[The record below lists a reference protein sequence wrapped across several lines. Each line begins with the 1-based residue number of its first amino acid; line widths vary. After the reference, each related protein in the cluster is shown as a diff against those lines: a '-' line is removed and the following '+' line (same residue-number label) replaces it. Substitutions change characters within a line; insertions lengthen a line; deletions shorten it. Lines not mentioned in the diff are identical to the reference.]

1 MNSINFLYQR
11 TQKAILIA
19 ACLLCSV
26 LQASALHA
34 STDIPNIEWP
44 QELTMDEGT
53 LVIYQPQPE
62 SLKGKTLTG
71 RAAMSMELKDSHTPI
86 YGVFWFSSKI
96 DTDRD
101 TDSVTI
107 SDITVSKVGWPD
119 SKDAAEDRFT
129 SAVERTLVH
138 AKFNTSLSKL
148 SASLTASEKI
158 SESLKDI
165 KNDPPEIIF
174 RDQLAVLV
182 LFDGKP
188 IFKSI
193 NNSNYHR
200 ALNTPMAV
208 VKDTKSDLYYLT
220 SGSLWYQ
227 ADDAMGPW
235 IQTTKPPADLVAM
248 IAKSIEA
255 NQDNDSSSTSN
266 TAPTKV
272 PAIITANKP
281 TELIVSDG
289 KPNWISLAG
298 GKLLYVKNTETP
310 WLRELDSNSMYILL
324 SGRWYR
330 GKDQDS
336 SWTFVRAD
344 ELPASF
350 KSIPPESDIGG
361 IRTSI
366 AGTEEADQAITNA
379 QIPQTAAIKRSG
391 VKLEIKYDGDPQFKH
406 IEDTDVAYAINTAT
420 QVLLIDD
427 VYYAVDDAVWFTAK
441 TPIGPWIVADKI
453 PSDKIAAIPASSPVY
468 NTTYVT
474 IYDSTPEVVYVG
486 YTSGYL
492 WSYPY
497 YGVPIYGTGWYYPP
511 YYGRYYYPR
520 PPTWGL
526 HVGYNPWYGWNM
538 GVSWGGPFLHVGV
551 SWGGGH
557 HPYHRHGGFNNNTI
571 NINNNN
577 TGDINIGN
585 NISAGSRSKVGNKL
599 GSKTRPNN
607 LYKNSKNQHRN
618 AGKPAQ
624 KQQFQKAHN
633 NSQKRKNDIYAD
645 KSGNVVRKNGDQWQK
660 RNNDQWKN
668 MSKEL
673 KAPKPEARPQ
683 YNSQQRPKQQQQY
696 KQQNRPQSRPN
707 TGFNHQQM
715 NREHRARNMGTMQNR
730 SHGGGGGRR
739 AR

>member
-1 MNSINFLYQR
+1 MDTINYLYQR
-11 TQKAILIA
+11 VQKPILIA
-19 ACLLCSV
+19 VCLFCF
-26 LQASALHA
+26 ALNA
-34 STDIPNIEWP
+34 NAEAPQIEWP
-44 QELTMDEGT
+44 QELTMEKGT

-71 RAAMSMELKDSHTPI
+71 RAAMSMELENNDAPV
-86 YGVFWFSSKI
+86 YGVFWFSSQI
-96 DTDRD
+96 ETDRD

-107 SDITVSKVGWPD
+107 SDIKVNKVGWPD
-119 SKDAAEDRFT
+119 SKAAAEEHFT
-129 SAVERTLVH
+129 TAVERTLVH

-148 SASLTASEKI
+148 SASLTAAEKI
-158 SESLKDI
+158 TESLKDI

-188 IFKSI
+188 IFETIEKSH
-193 NNSNYHR
+193 YER
-200 ALNTPMAV
+200 ALNTPMVV
-208 VKDTKSDLYYLT
+208 VKDTKSNLYYLT

-227 ADDAMGPW
+227 ADDALGPW
-235 IQTTKPPADLVAM
+235 VQTATPPTDLVAM
-248 IAKSIEA
+248 IPKSTDA
-255 NQDNDSSSTSN
+255 SQNVV
-266 TAPTKV
+266 PKKV
-272 PAIITANKP
+272 PSIVTASKP

-289 KPNWISLAG
+289 KPNWISLSG

-330 GKDQDS
+330 GQDQNS
-336 SWTFVRAD
+336 TWTFVRAD

-350 KSIPPESDIGG
+350 KHIPPESDIGG
-361 IRTSI
+361 IRTSV

-406 IEDTDVAYAINTAT
+406 IENTEVAYAINTAT

-427 VYYAVDDAVWFTAK
+427 EYYAVDDAVWFTAK
-441 TPIGPWIVADKI
+441 TPIGPWIVADTI

-468 NTTYVT
+468 NTTYVS

-511 YYGRYYYPR
+511 YYGHYYYPR

-538 GVSWGGPFLHVGV
+538 GASWGSPFFHVGI
-551 SWGGGH
+551 SWGGG
-557 HPYHRHGGFNNNTI
+557 YHRHGGFHNNNIRVNNNI
-571 NINNNN
+571 NIN
-577 TGDINIGN
+577 TGDISIGN
-585 NISAGSRSKVGNKL
+585 NISAGSRTKVGNKL
-599 GSKTRPNN
+599 GPKASQSN
-607 LYKNSKNQHRN
+607 LYKNTKNKHRN
-618 AGKPAQ
+618 AGKSAQ
-624 KQQFQKAHN
+624 KQQLQKART

-645 KSGNVVRKNGDQWQK
+645 KSGNVVRRNGDQWQQ

-673 KAPKPEARPQ
+673 KAPKPQARPQ

-707 TGFNHQQM
+707 TGFNSQQM

-730 SHGGGGGRR
+730 SHGGGARMGGGRLSR
-739 AR
+739 

>member
-1 MNSINFLYQR
+1 MNTINFLYQR
-11 TQKAILIA
+11 AQQSILIA

-26 LQASALHA
+26 LSANALHA
-34 STDIPNIEWP
+34 STEIPNIDWP

-71 RAAMSMELKDSHTPI
+71 RAAMSMELKDNDTPI

-96 DTDRD
+96 ATDRN

-107 SDITVSKVGWPD
+107 SDIKVSKVGWPD
-119 SKDAAEDRFT
+119 SKDVEEDRFT

-158 SESLKDI
+158 SESLKNI

-174 RDQLAVLV
+174 RDQLTVLV

-188 IFKSI
+188 IFQSI

-208 VKDTKSDLYYLT
+208 VKDTKSGLYYLT

-235 IQTTKPPADLVAM
+235 VQTTNPPADLVAM
-248 IAKSIEA
+248 IAKSIES
-255 NQDNDSSSTSN
+255 NPDNNSSAASN
-266 TAPTKV
+266 TAPKTV
-272 PAIITANKP
+272 PAIITASKP

-289 KPNWISLAG
+289 KPNWISLSG

-310 WLRELDSNSMYILL
+310 WLRELDSGSMYILL

-330 GKDQDS
+330 AKDQDS

-391 VKLEIKYDGDPQFKH
+391 VKLEIRYDGEPQFKH
-406 IEDTDVAYAINTAT
+406 IEETDVAYAINTAT

-511 YYGRYYYPR
+511 YYGHYYYPR

-551 SWGGGH
+551 SWGGNRHYGYGG
-557 HPYHRHGGFNNNTI
+557 YHRNNINVNNNI
-571 NINNNN
+571 NIN

-599 GSKTRPNN
+599 SSNAGQNN
-607 LYKNSKNQHRN
+607 LYKNSKNKHRN
-618 AGKPAQ
+618 AGKSAQ
-624 KQQFQKAHN
+624 QQQLQKARN
-633 NSQKRKNDIYAD
+633 NSQKRKNNIYAD
-645 KSGNVVRKNGDQWQK
+645 KSGNVVRRNGGQWQQ
-660 RNNDQWKN
+660 RNNDQWKS

-673 KAPKPEARPQ
+673 KSPKPNSRPQ
-683 YNSQQRPKQQQQY
+683 YSSPQKPKQQY
-696 KQQNRPQSRPN
+696 KPQSRPN

-715 NREHRARNMGTMQNR
+715 NREHRARNMSTTQHR
-730 SHGGGGGRR
+730 SRAGGGGVRR
-739 AR
+739 SR